1 MVIVHRNRL
10 KLNLTLKAIRPTHLK
25 DRGELADRGQ
35 REETEARK
43 STVCSENRKEYV
55 GSRLSE
61 AHRAHPLPVDLTPP
75 LECLL
80 LLAHCC
86 GARCEPP

>member
-10 KLNLTLKAIRPTHLK
+10 KLDLALTAIRPTHLK
-25 DRGELADRGQ
+25 DRGELADREK

-55 GSRLSE
+55 DSRPSE
-61 AHRAHPLPVDLTPP
+61 AHRAYSL
-75 LECLL
+75 
-80 LLAHCC
+80 
-86 GARCEPP
+86 